1 MILGRVCGTVVCTR
15 KDESLVGMKLLIV
28 EELSLQEQKPTNK
41 FVIAVDAVG
50 AGASEKVLVVSGS
63 SARLT
68 EATMK
73 KPVDAAVCAI
83 VDSVV
88 FDADRNQ

>member
-15 KDESLVGMKLLIV
+15 KDDSLVGLKFLVV
-28 EELSLQEQKPTNK
+28 EELTLDGKKPTGHH
-41 FVIAVDAVG
+41 VVAVDAVG
-50 AGASEKVLVVSGS
+50 AGASEQVLVVSGS
-63 SARLT
+63 SARLA
-68 EATMK
+68 EATLK

-88 FDADRNQ
+88 FDEERS

>member
-15 KDESLVGMKLLIV
+15 KDDSLVGMKFLVV
-28 EELSLQEQKPTNK
+28 EELSLVDKKPTGNH
-41 FVIAVDAVG
+41 VVAVDAVG
-50 AGASEKVLVVSGS
+50 AGASENVLVVAGS

-68 EATMK
+68 ERTLK

-83 VDSVV
+83 VDEVV
-88 FDADRNQ
+88 FDTERS